1 MSLTYVLDINGQPL
15 MPTQRHGKVYRLLK
29 SGRAKVVRREP
40 FTIKLLYEPETYV
53 VQDCTL
59 GVDTGSKYIGAAVVS
74 NNKVLYASEVKI
86 KDDIKSKMDRR
97 RAYRKNKRYRKT
109 RYRKVRF
116 LNRGNSNK
124 KGRYSPTLV
133 SKFNSHVRE
142 IEFIKSIL
150 PISKLVLEVGQFD
163 THLMKNPAL
172 ANPKIKHWVYQKG
185 ENYGFANSREHAL
198 FRDKYTCQVCKA
210 KNTRLEV
217 HHIKYRS
224 QGGTDD
230 LNNLIILCEE
240 CHKKVH
246 AEKISINKKV
256 KKLPNFKSATTMSIL
271 RSMLLK
277 TYPNAIET
285 FGYVT
290 RENRLKLGLPK
301 EHFVDACVIASGGDK
316 FILPNSFFA
325 KRHVTRG
332 DYQLS
337 KGSRSEKRIPQTKIQ
352 GFRKWDK
359 VKYMGGIHFIK
370 GRCSVGT
377 CFLEDIYGNKIDFS
391 YMPRG
396 FKTPKL
402 SNCKRISARKTTL
415 CQRTEYIQKVN

>member
-1 MSLTYVLDINGQPL
+1 MLVYVLDINGHPL
-15 MPTQRHGKVYRLLK
+15 MPTKRFGKVRRMLRD
-29 SGRAKVVRREP
+29 GQAKVISREP
-40 FTIKLLYEPETYV
+40 FTIKLLYETKTHE
-53 VQDCTL
+53 VQECIL

-74 NNKVLYASEVKI
+74 KGKVLYASEVKI

-97 RAYRKNKRYRKT
+97 RAYRQNRRYRKI
-109 RYRKVRF
+109 RYRKARF
-116 LNRGNSNK
+116 LNRGNSIK
-124 KGRYSPTLV
+124 KDRYNPTLR
-133 SKFNSHVRE
+133 SKFDSHVRE

-150 PISKLVLEVGQFD
+150 PISKLIFEVGQFD
-163 THLMKNPAL
+163 THKLKNP
-172 ANPKIKHWVYQKG
+172 NVRKWGYQKG
-185 ENYGFANSREHAL
+185 TNYGFANSREHAL
-198 FRDKYTCQVCKA
+198 CRDKYTCQVCKA

-230 LNNLIILCEE
+230 LDNLITLCEE

-246 AEKISINKKV
+246 AGKITINKKP
-256 KKLPNFKSATTMSIL
+256 KKLLDFKDATIMSIL

-277 TYPNAIET
+277 QYPEAIET

-290 RENRLKLGLPK
+290 KANREQSNLNKEHFIDACVVASGGEDFILPK
-301 EHFVDACVIASGGDK
+301 EV
-316 FILPNSFFA
+316 FI

-332 DYQLS
+332 DYKS
-337 KGSRSEKRIPQTKIQ
+337 TRGARSEQLIPHYKIL

-359 VKYMGGIHFIK
+359 VLYMGQKYFIK
-370 GRCSVGT
+370 SRRSVGSCT
-377 CFLEDIYGNKIDFS
+377 LEDIYGNKIDFS

-402 SNCKRISARKTTL
+402 SNCKRISARNTTL
-415 CQRTEYIQKVN
+415 CQKVKYTPKVN

>member
-1 MSLTYVLDINGQPL
+1 MLVYVLDINGHPL
-15 MPTQRHGKVYRLLK
+15 MPTKRFGKVRRMLRD
-29 SGRAKVVRREP
+29 GRAKVVQREP
-40 FTIKLLYEPETYV
+40 FTIKLLYDIENPV

-59 GVDTGSKYIGAAVVS
+59 GVDTGSKYIGAAVIS
-74 NNKVLYASEVKI
+74 NGRVLYASEVKI
-86 KDDIKSKMDRR
+86 KDDVKTKMDRR
-97 RAYRKNKRYRKT
+97 RSYRRNRRIRKT
-109 RYRKVRF
+109 RYRKIRF
-116 LNRGNSNK
+116 LNRTNSTK

-142 IEFIKSIL
+142 IEYIKSIL
-150 PISKLVLEVGQFD
+150 PISKSVFEVGRFD
-163 THLMKNPAL
+163 THLMKNSSL
-172 ANPKIKHWVYQKG
+172 ANPKIKHWGYQKG
-185 ENYGFANSREHAL
+185 TNYGFANSREHAIC
-198 FRDKYTCQVCKA
+198 RDKYTCQCCGA

-217 HHIKYRS
+217 HHIVYRS

-230 LNNLIILCEE
+230 LDNLITLCAD

-246 AEKISINKKV
+246 AGEVTISKKP
-256 KKLPNFKSATTMSIL
+256 KKLPNFKDATIMSIL

-277 TYPNAIET
+277 AYPDAIET

-290 RENRLKLGLPK
+290 KENRLKLGLPK

-316 FILPNSFFA
+316 FILANSFFA
-325 KRHVTRG
+325 KRHVSRG
-332 DYQLS
+332 DYQLT
-337 KGSRSEKRIPQTKIQ
+337 KGSRSEKKIPQNKIL

-359 VKYMGGIHFIK
+359 VKYIGEMYFIK
-370 GRCSVGT
+370 GRCSIGT
-377 CFLEDIYGNKIDFS
+377 CVLEDIYGNKIDFS

-415 CQRTEYIQKVN
+415 CQRIEYIQKAG